1 MACAGR
7 FKLEPLNDMSRPPEN
22 ASPNGQGAKFAFT
35 IREAVLASG
44 LSRSML
50 YIAIARG
57 VLRARKCGSR
67 TLILDSDLRRFL
79 RSLPRV
85 AKNDGSSDAPPPP
98 SDRGARK
105 RGTAGLAA

>member
-1 MACAGR
+1 MH
-7 FKLEPLNDMSRPPEN
+7 DTSRLPEN
-22 ASPNGQGAKFAFT
+22 ASLNERGAKIAFT

-67 TLILDSDLRRFL
+67 TLILDSDLRQFL
-79 RSLPRV
+79 RSLPRL
-85 AKNDGSSDAPPPP
+85 AKNYASSDAPRPP

-105 RGTAGLAA
+105 RATAELAA